1 MKKHNIA
8 AILANVN
15 GTTFAGI
22 DHLSALKVNKTLP
35 NPDYV
40 KGNGLPAK
48 IPNPHF
54 EHISKLTMGSSVTV
68 GASYENMVK
77 KKLIKEGKDPLDFVA
92 GSLPWG
98 TRIGNS
104 PLIEHK
110 GQIYIQLIFMKGGDT
125 VYRHGAT
132 VIEESEIQGFTPPK
146 KKEESQGGLEDE
158 VIIRTLKL
166 DSIVKLRINKKEYTG
181 SFYYEEV

>member
-8 AILANVN
+8 QILASVS

-22 DHLSALKVNKTLP
+22 DQLTALKVNKTIP

-40 KGNGLPAK
+40 EGSGDPKRVA
-48 IPNPHF
+48 NPHF
-54 EHISKLTMGSSVTV
+54 EHISKLTMGSSVAV

-98 TRIGNS
+98 TRIGNT

-110 GQIYIQLIFMKGGDT
+110 GQVYIQMIFMKGGDT

-132 VIEESEIQGFTPPK
+132 VIEESDIQGYTKPK
-146 KKEESQGGLEDE
+146 PKAESQGELEDKVE
-158 VIIRTLKL
+158 IRTLKL
-166 DSIVKLRINKKEYTG
+166 DSIVKLRINKQEYVG